1 MDAETKLASKFY
13 HIFGI
18 YLTAIIVLFMIMV
31 ITFIIKNKF
40 KNKSALYV
48 SLLVILGFFI
58 YFTIKF
64 IPYAKD
70 YNNVKNNLF
79 YTVTGIVIDYGKAR
93 SIGDIASE
101 IKYYYP
107 IIEDTDGNHIQ
118 LDVNGTE
125 LNQTYTF
132 IYLEHSK
139 LAVLKLHNE

>member
-18 YLTAIIVLFMIMV
+18 YLIAIIVLFIIMV
-31 ITFIIKNKF
+31 LTFIIKNKF

-70 YNNVKNNLF
+70 YKKVKNNLY